1 MIESMPKFSA
11 VLLTVLAVG
20 VLTVLLTVLAAC
32 SSTAAAADKELKVL
46 MVGNSFAW
54 SCRRY
59 LPEVAKSVPGCTLKL
74 EIAHIGGCYFERH
87 MKEYARSMADPKHHP
102 YLNIE
107 MKWSSLPDLLKKEK
121 WDEKNHS

>member
-1 MIESMPKFSA
+1 MIVSMPKLSA

-20 VLTVLLTVLAAC
+20 ALTVLLTVLAAC
-32 SSTAAAADKELKVL
+32 SSTRAAAADKELKVL

-102 YLNIE
+102 YL
-107 MKWSSLPDLLKKEK
+107 MKELAVEFGIPLRQRKRF
-121 WDEKNHS
+121 